1 MPFVAELMK
10 TISIDG
16 WGSCTDKIQRLYPEV
31 KAHSM
36 ENNSITASQNLSDS
50 VLSKYKFWLITDPYR
65 CEDSVSPF
73 FWRALSL
80 GIIPVVIGTT
90 NILEFSPAV
99 GATIDAS
106 VYTSASIL
114 AEELKTLNENDGMFW
129 ARTAFK
135 SNPGLIKTQF
145 KQLLASFSVS
155 PEADICDF
163 LTSHGFKKN
172 SREKY
177 LHSDHTCQFPSILT
191 S

>member
-1 MPFVAELMK
+1 MRRFCFAIFL
-10 TISIDG
+10 
-16 WGSCTDKIQRLYPEV
+16 
-31 KAHSM
+31 
-36 ENNSITASQNLSDS
+36 ASFECGFQNFSLADSDQ
-50 VLSKYKFWLITDPYR
+50 
-65 CEDSVSPF
+65 
-73 FWRALSL
+73 L

-106 VYTSASIL
+106 VYTSASVGDQLLLATKFHQIL

-135 SNPGLIKTQF
+135 SNPGLIKAQF

-191 S
+191 RQTYINVVFN